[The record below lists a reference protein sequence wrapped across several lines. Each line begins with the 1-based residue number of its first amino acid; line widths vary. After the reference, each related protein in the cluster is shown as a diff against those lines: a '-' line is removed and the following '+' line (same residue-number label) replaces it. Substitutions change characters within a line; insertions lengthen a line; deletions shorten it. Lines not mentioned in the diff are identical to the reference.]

1 MTSALEDIIV
11 VIEWLAAQ
19 KTPTGQVAEA
29 LDRLRKRAHYNI
41 PVDVKIVDPPE
52 LRNLN
57 LNVKGPT

>member
-1 MTSALEDIIV
+1 MTSALDDIVV

-41 PVDVKIVDPPE
+41 PVEKIIDPPE

>member
-1 MTSALEDIIV
+1 MTSALDDIV
-11 VIEWLAAQ
+11 TVIEWLAAQ

-29 LDRLRKRAHYNI
+29 LDRLKRRAHTI
-41 PVDVKIVDPPE
+41 PVNVKIIDPPE

>member
-1 MTSALEDIIV
+1 MTSALDDIVV

-29 LDRLRKRAHYNI
+29 LDRLKRRAHTI
-41 PVDVKIVDPPE
+41 PVEKIIDPPE